1 MGCTVVEDTTCS
13 SKKVSIGG
21 QLELLREHK
30 SGFSLRKLIAVEGQD
45 EVYFFNELIK
55 FIGTSDIEVWEVG
68 GKTLFKPKFAEFIK
82 LRGFDELESIAFVC
96 DADNRSAASSFS
108 SLCGIIENVT
118 TEEPSFSGNIV
129 IPSRMS
135 EFSSGNPRIGIYI
148 MPNNSDRG
156 MLENLCLDIVEDNVE
171 DNPAMECVNEFIKCA
186 LLLEEKPKNI
196 PKAKVQTFLASKE
209 EIVNRLGLGAMK
221 GYWKFESPAWNDL
234 KTFISNL

>member
-13 SKKVSIGG
+13 SRKVSFRGR
-21 QLELLREHK
+21 LELQDKHK

-45 EVYFFNELIK
+45 EVHFFNELIK

-68 GKTLFKPKFAEFIK
+68 GKTQFKSKFAGFIN

-96 DADNRSAASSFS
+96 DADNTNSRSAETSFS
-108 SLCGIIENVT
+108 SLCRIIENVT

-129 IPSRMS
+129 LPSGMG
-135 EFSSGNPRIGIYI
+135 EFSEGNPKIGIYV
-148 MPNNSDRG
+148 MPNNSDGG
-156 MLENLCLDIVEDNVE
+156 MLENLCLNSVED
-171 DNPAMECVNEFIKCA
+171 DPAMVCVNNFLECA
-186 LLLEEKPKNI
+186 LQLEKKPKNI

-209 EIVNRLGLGAMK
+209 KIVNRLGLGAKK
-221 GYWKFESPAWNDL
+221 GYWVFESPVWSEL